1 MGRVSVFSRKAM
13 GYGAATLTLFI
24 LSLVLSSGLFLMISL
39 IGMAVILLSLSFIP
53 RRPEVTRYMDTDL
66 LHEGDE
72 VDVELKVQGKG
83 GLGQVEV
90 LDRLSPSLR
99 IQGGNNHA
107 FLPPGDREVRYTF
120 GSPLRGYHDIGPTHV
135 RRWDPLWFWYR
146 EGEYGEKRRI
156 TTFPGRA
163 SADMRQMLKGPNKQR
178 PGDMHLRRVG
188 PGKEFYSI
196 RDYVTTDPFHTIN
209 WKAYART
216 RKLKVNQY
224 EAESVTDLMFIL
236 DSRMVT
242 RAGTMIENPL
252 ERSIRFCASL
262 GDLYLTTS
270 NRVGLINYSSSVN
283 VLKTGGGTNHL
294 TKLLHSLTDI
304 TPSGYHTLGATVNY
318 SLPYIPPDSRVIVLS
333 PLSEDPTVKEAVKK
347 LLARGHN
354 VVIVSPSGVEFERS
368 VLKGMITPRYLL
380 KKLSRINLIDDLRS
394 MGARVLDWPPEKDVL
409 WAVQEVLSWD

>member
-1 MGRVSVFSRKAM
+1 MERVSVFSRKAM
-13 GYGAATLTLFI
+13 GYGATTLALFI

-53 RRPEVTRYMDTDL
+53 RKPEVTREMGPDL
-66 LHEGDE
+66 IHEGDE

-83 GLGQVEV
+83 GLGQVEI

-107 FLPPGDREVRYTF
+107 FLSPGERVVRYTF

-156 TTFPGRA
+156 TTFPKRT
-163 SADMRQMLKGPNKQR
+163 SADMRWMLKGPNKQR
-178 PGDMHLRRVG
+178 PGDMHLRRIG
-188 PGKEFYSI
+188 MGKDFYSI
-196 RDYVTTDPFHTIN
+196 RDYTTTDPFHTIN

-216 RKLKVNQY
+216 GKLQVNQY
-224 EAESVTDLMFIL
+224 EAESVTDLMFIM

-262 GDLYLTTS
+262 ADLYLASS
-270 NRVGLINYSSSVN
+270 NRVGLINYGSSVTL
-283 VLKTGGGTNHL
+283 LKPQGGSNHL
-294 TKLLHSLTDI
+294 TKLLHTLTDI
-304 TPSGYHTLGATVNY
+304 TPSGYHTMGATVNY
-318 SLPYIPPDSRVIVLS
+318 SLAYLPPDSRVFVLS
-333 PLSEDPTVKEAVKK
+333 PLSEDPTIKEGVKK
-347 LLARGHN
+347 LLARGHD
-354 VVIVSPSGVEFERS
+354 VVIVSPSGIEFERS
-368 VLKGMITPRYLL
+368 VIEGMITPRYLL
-380 KKLSRINLIDDLRS
+380 KKLSRGNLIEDLRS